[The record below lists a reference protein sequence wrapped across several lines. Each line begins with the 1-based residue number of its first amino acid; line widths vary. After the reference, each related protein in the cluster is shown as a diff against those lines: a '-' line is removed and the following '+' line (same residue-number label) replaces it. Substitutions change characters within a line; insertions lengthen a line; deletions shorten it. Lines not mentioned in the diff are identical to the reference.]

1 MESKIVS
8 RGTGRSVVAAS
19 AYMSCSR
26 LYNDYDGVQ
35 HDYTKKQG
43 LVWQEVFLPPQAPQE
58 WRDREQ
64 LWNAVEAVE
73 KTKDSRLAREIIVA
87 LPVELEH
94 DEQIALTSAYISKQF
109 VADGMCADAAI
120 HDTDGHNPHAH
131 ILLTMRPLNEDGT
144 WQYKTEK
151 EYLCM
156 KDGEE
161 RGFTAAEF
169 RNAQLEGWEK
179 QYLCRV
185 GRKKVYMTPTAAAE
199 HGYARADKHPKSSRY
214 GRQNPI
220 TARWNSEDQLISWRE
235 AWADMANRAIEQA
248 GLEERIDHRSHA
260 ARGLNEQP
268 TIHEG
273 VTARALERKGM
284 IADRCEINRQIKAD
298 NALLQELKSEIKKL
312 AALVT
317 RTVPAIAEGLEKLRS
332 RVMIFCYQLSHIRSD
347 KSHIQKSLAVWK
359 LEMERYAGLAQQ
371 IKEKSKERKSLVA
384 EKKKLPIYHV
394 KRHKALTVR
403 IAELTEDL
411 EELRSENSL
420 LLQKFEYAEDAGAE
434 TFSKDIATMEAGL
447 KKLEA
452 QEQKYSAEL
461 DKALAEYA
469 DLKAQA
475 VDFDPVELYTARQAI
490 RRGNE
495 LEAENWVQHIY
506 GEKYSLLLMLDSKRT
521 VSQMLHEDME
531 RQTIRKLMRQAQ
543 KEHQTFQK
551 KKSEQER

>member
-1 MESKIVS
+1 MAIYHMESKIVS
-8 RGTGRSVVAAS
+8 RGMGRSVVAAS

-35 HDYTKKQG
+35 HDYTRKQG
-43 LVWQEVFLPPQAPQE
+43 LIWQDVFLPPQAPQE

-64 LWNAVEAVE
+64 LWNAVEAAE

-94 DEQIALTSAYISKQF
+94 DEQIALTSAYISQQF
-109 VADGMCADAAI
+109 AADGMCADVAI

-131 ILLTMRPLNEDGT
+131 ILLTMRPLNENGT

-169 RNAQLEGWEK
+169 KDAQLEGWEK

-185 GRKKVYMTPTAAAE
+185 GRKRVYMTLSAAAE

-260 ARGLNEQP
+260 VRGIDEQP

-273 VTARALERKGM
+273 VEAMHLEEKGFVSERRAL
-284 IADRCEINRQIKAD
+284 NRQIRAD
-298 NALLQELKSEIKKL
+298 NALLRELKEQIRQLSKAVQMDISLL
-312 AALVT
+312 ADA
-317 RTVPAIAEGLEKLRS
+317 LEKLCADM
-332 RVMIFCYQLSHIRSD
+332 VIFCYQLSHIREGREKGLSD
-347 KSHIQKSLAVWK
+347 LRLLRQISDEYGRVDRKLRETRKARKALIAKKRELSLLHVFKHKELAAQIAEKTEDIEELKTRRASILRRAGCKEDAGSGELQQRMAMIEGMLQKLD
-359 LEMERYAGLAQQ
+359 EQ
-371 IKEKSKERKSLVA
+371 ERKFSALSDQTMQKFADLQGQAAQVDA
-384 EKKKLPIYHV
+384 DKMNAARQSVRAKYQDAAKKKLEE
-394 KRHKALTVR
+394 AFGVR
-403 IAELTEDL
+403 
-411 EELRSENSL
+411 
-420 LLQKFEYAEDAGAE
+420 
-434 TFSKDIATMEAGL
+434 
-447 KKLEA
+447 
-452 QEQKYSAEL
+452 
-461 DKALAEYA
+461 
-469 DLKAQA
+469 
-475 VDFDPVELYTARQAI
+475 
-490 RRGNE
+490 
-495 LEAENWVQHIY
+495 
-506 GEKYSLLLMLDSKRT
+506 YSLMRMMDSRRRAEQMMKGCSGSRNNLRKREHT
-521 VSQMLHEDME
+521 RED
-531 RQTIRKLMRQAQ
+531 R
-543 KEHQTFQK
+543 
-551 KKSEQER
+551 

>member
-8 RGTGRSVVAAS
+8 RGMGRSVVAAS

-35 HDYTKKQG
+35 HDYTRKQG
-43 LVWQEVFLPPQAPQE
+43 LIWQGVFLPPQAPQE

-87 LPVELEH
+87 LPVELEP
-94 DEQIALTSAYISKQF
+94 DEQIALTSAYISQQF
-109 VADGMCADAAI
+109 VADGMCADVAI

-169 RNAQLEGWEK
+169 RDAQLEGWEK

-185 GRKKVYMTPTAAAE
+185 GRKRVYMTLSDAAE

-248 GLEERIDHRSHA
+248 GLEERIDHRSHVV
-260 ARGLNEQP
+260 RGIDKQP

-273 VTARALERKGM
+273 VEAMHLEEKGFVSERCAL
-284 IADRCEINRQIKAD
+284 NRQIRAD
-298 NALLQELKSEIKKL
+298 NALLRELKEQISQFSKAVQMDIPSL
-312 AALVT
+312 ADAM
-317 RTVPAIAEGLEKLRS
+317 EKLRAD
-332 RVMIFCYQLSHIRSD
+332 MAIFCYQLSYIREGREKRLSD
-347 KSHIQKSLAVWK
+347 LRLLRQISDEYGKVDRNLRETRKARKALIAKKRELSPLHVFKHKELAAQIAEKTEDIEELKTRRASILRCAGCKEDAGSSELQQRMAMIEGMLQKLDEQERKFSALSDQTIQKFADLQGQA
-359 LEMERYAGLAQQ
+359 AQVDADKMNAARQ
-371 IKEKSKERKSLVA
+371 SVRAKYQDA
-384 EKKKLPIYHV
+384 TKKKL
-394 KRHKALTVR
+394 
-403 IAELTEDL
+403 E
-411 EELRSENSL
+411 
-420 LLQKFEYAEDAGAE
+420 E
-434 TFSKDIATMEAGL
+434 TF
-447 KKLEA
+447 
-452 QEQKYSAEL
+452 
-461 DKALAEYA
+461 
-469 DLKAQA
+469 
-475 VDFDPVELYTARQAI
+475 
-490 RRGNE
+490 
-495 LEAENWVQHIY
+495 
-506 GEKYSLLLMLDSKRT
+506 GERYSLMRMMDSRRRAEQMMKGCSGSRNNLRKREHT
-521 VSQMLHEDME
+521 RED
-531 RQTIRKLMRQAQ
+531 R
-543 KEHQTFQK
+543 
-551 KKSEQER
+551 